1 MGLSSVVL
9 MGHDD
14 GGLLSLMAAE
24 RAQSCRDVH
33 QVEVKGV
40 VLVGVSL
47 TREVVPAFARILLY
61 TSLGKHMLRPLL
73 RIENVIH
80 FHHAFE
86 DSDYVYIIMELCE
99 GENDEDTSVEE
110 GYHIIASYEEMILHL
125 N

>member
-14 GGLLSLMAAE
+14 GGLLSLMVAE

-47 TREVVPAFARILLY
+47 TREVVPAFVRILLY
-61 TSLGKHMLRPLL
+61 TSLGQHMLRPLL

-80 FHHAFE
+80 FHHTFE
-86 DSDYVYIIMELCE
+86 DNDYVYIIMELCE
-99 GENDEDTSVEE
+99 GENDEDASVEE
-110 GYHIIASYEEMILHL
+110 GYHIIASYE
-125 N
+125 